1 MKAPSATLA
10 GPNRSVCSQ
19 KTLPDALMLKRGRFE
34 AQSAPKNNE
43 KRNKKPYNDFPRIL
57 TKI

>member
-19 KTLPDALMLKRGRFE
+19 KTLPDALKLKRGGRFE
-34 AQSAPKNNE
+34 AQSAPKN
-43 KRNKKPYNDFPRIL
+43 KKLNKKPYNEFSRIL

>member
-34 AQSAPKNNE
+34 AQSAPKN
-43 KRNKKPYNDFPRIL
+43 KKLNKKPYNEFSRIL